1 MIVGNMRRFPIF
13 ILLVAGLGLLVG
25 LWWDNGRSAKHTYH
39 LYYLAPDSQGISQ
52 IFSAQFDAQ
61 LKEAGSEMVTQS
73 STDIFFYAVS
83 PEGMLAFTVQEN
95 GTGTAI
101 YLADS
106 EGRRPRRLLACPQA
120 TCDQLVWHP
129 DGRRLVYER
138 REAAAPGSPRL
149 WWLDIQTGETMTLLA
164 EGETVSSGAR
174 FSAEGQ
180 WISYVVREIE
190 GVEVYHFDDG
200 RRLNFSSATGRA
212 AVWSPVADSLIISDY
227 DVLVFHDGDEDDH
240 QAHSHDT
247 VQTVHLFLT
256 ELTGPTQTQIGA
268 DLPSDDASPAWS
280 PDGEWLVMGRKVPRT
295 TMGRQLWLMR
305 SDGSEARALTDAPEI
320 HFGLP
325 SWSADGRYI
334 LCQRAPIMD
343 AQAVAGVWLVDVETG
358 EQIEIAA
365 IGRLPQWRDRD

>member
-1 MIVGNMRRFPIF
+1 MRRFPTI
-13 ILLVAGLGLLVG
+13 IWVVLTGLVLIGGWW
-25 LWWDNGRSAKHTYH
+25 LWGNGRSSANIYY
-39 LYYLAPDSQGISQ
+39 LYYLAPDSSGISQ
-52 IFSAQFDAQ
+52 IFSAWFDAETKKVQ
-61 LKEAGSEMVTQS
+61 TEVVTEAVA
-73 STDIFFYAVS
+73 DVIFFAVS
-83 PEGMLAFTVQEN
+83 PAGQLAYTVQE
-95 GTGTAI
+95 GEMDTAVWL
-101 YLADS
+101 Y
-106 EGRRPRRLLACPQA
+106 GRSPQQLLFCERAS
-120 TCDQLVWHP
+120 CDQLVWHP

-149 WWLDIQTGETMTLLA
+149 WWLDTETGETMTVLA
-164 EGETVSSGAR
+164 DGEIVSSGAR
-174 FSAEGQ
+174 FSADGQ
-180 WISYVVREIE
+180 WISYVVRETE

-200 RRLNFSSATGRA
+200 RRFNFSSATGRA

-256 ELTGPTQTQIGA
+256 ELVGPVQTQIGA

-280 PDGEWLVMGRKVPRT
+280 RDGEWLVMGRKVPRT

-305 SDGSEARALTDAPEI
+305 SDGGEARALTDVPEF

-334 LCQRAPIMD
+334 LCQRASIMD
-343 AQAVAGVWLVDVETG
+343 VQAVAGVWLVDVESG

-365 IGRLPQWRDRD
+365 IGRLPLWRKGD